1 MAVAVAILCL
11 GISGCSTAQT
21 ATCQTSVAQS
31 SLECAGESA
40 GATMAEPGNSE
51 TGGVASSDGPTRC
64 SPGGPTVDP
73 SSGSSAFPLSVD
85 APHRQLVDGAGRPF
99 LIVGDAAW
107 SLIAQLS
114 EADAATYLRSRK
126 ASGFNTIL
134 VSLIEHHFADQAP
147 ADVRG
152 VPPFT
157 IPGDFTRPHAEY
169 FDHAE
174 RVVSMARDLG
184 FLVLLA
190 PAYAGFDG
198 GDEGWY
204 REMEAMGPQGLRD
217 YGRFVGRRFRSYDN
231 VLWVEGGDYD
241 VPDPSLV
248 NAIAEGIADVSPDSL
263 QTYHSSRDDRIA
275 SRWRDELWFTVDN
288 IYTGGAPLEAASQAY
303 RDGTDP
309 FFLIEAEYE
318 NERGTAPADLRRQ
331 SYETVLAGGI
341 GHVFG
346 NNPIWHFD
354 SEGLYAAP
362 TDWKG
367 QLSSEGTRGMTQFA
381 RILGGTDWWKLWP
394 DSGALLSRADSAEAG
409 SAVEALACDGSF
421 AVVYNTAGVPLM
433 VDPSALAKPVTR
445 GVWRDPVDGTAIA
458 ADLSHKVDKGFR
470 ITPPGLNA
478 GGDPDWVLLIFT
490 Q

>member
-1 MAVAVAILCL
+1 MRDRALSAAVAVLCL
-11 GISGCSTAQT
+11 GITACFPVQT
-21 ATCQTSVAQS
+21 
-31 SLECAGESA
+31 G
-40 GATMAEPGNSE
+40 
-51 TGGVASSDGPTRC
+51 TRC
-64 SPGGPTVDP
+64 ASDGPTVDP
-73 SSGSSAFPLSVD
+73 SIGSSRFPLSVD

-134 VSLIEHHFADQAP
+134 VNLIEHHFADHAP
-147 ADVRG
+147 ADLRG

-157 IPGDFTRPHAEY
+157 TPGDFTRPNAEY
-169 FDHAE
+169 FEHAE

-190 PAYAGFDG
+190 PAYAGSG
-198 GDEGWY
+198 GGEEGWY

-217 YGRFVGRRFRSYDN
+217 YGRFVGRRFASADN
-231 VLWVEGGDYD
+231 VLWVQGGDYD

-248 NAIAEGIADVSPDSL
+248 NAIAEGIAESSPESL
-263 QTYHSSRDDRIA
+263 QTYHSSRDVRIA
-275 SRWRDELWFTVDN
+275 SLWRDQAWFTVDN
-288 IYTGGAPLEAASQAY
+288 IYTGGPPRDAASTAY

-354 SEGLYAAP
+354 SDGLYAAP

-367 QLSSEGTRGMTQFA
+367 QLRSEGTRGMTQFA
-381 RILGGTDWWKLWP
+381 RVVGATDWWKLQP
-394 DSGALLSRADSAEAG
+394 DSGDLLSEANSDGAE
-409 SAVEALACDGSF
+409 SVVDALACDGSF
-421 AVVYNTAGVPLM
+421 AVVYDAAGVPFVL
-433 VDPSALAKPVTR
+433 DLSALAQPVKR
-445 GVWRDPVDGTAIA
+445 GVWHDPVDGTIIA
-458 ADLSHKVDKGFR
+458 ADLSHRVDDGFQ
-470 ITPPGLNA
+470 ITPPGPNA
-478 GGDPDWVLLIFT
+478 GGDTDWVLLILT